1 MDPLTVLL
9 GPLGPLGLAGSALIA
24 AGWIIVKLWK
34 RSDDKDAV
42 MRDLTAKHLADV
54 KECGEKNAAIVA
66 ENTKAYAQL
75 ASAIERMGDRLK

>member
-1 MDPLTVLL
+1 MDPLTALL
-9 GPLGPLGLAGSALIA
+9 GPLGPLGLAGAVLVA
-24 AGWIIVKLWK
+24 VGWLCKLLWDRVKE
-34 RSDDKDAV
+34 KDAALEA
-42 MRDLTAKHLADV
+42 LTAKHLADV

>member
-1 MDPLTVLL
+1 MDPLTALL

-24 AGWIIVKLWK
+24 AGFIIVKLWK
-34 RSDDKDAV
+34 RIDAKDAD
-42 MRDLTAKHLADV
+42 MRVLADKHLADV
-54 KECGEKNAAIVA
+54 KECGEKNAAVVA